1 MLLWLVNHNLIHY
14 LTFRSIMAALTA
26 LLIVLAVGP
35 AMIRKLTQFKIGQ
48 HVRDDGPQSHLA
60 KTGTPTMGGILMLLG
75 ITASIFIWAD
85 LTNRNIWILMATL
98 WSFGAIG
105 FVDDYKKL
113 IQKNPKGLASRWKYF
128 WQSVCGLI
136 IACAL
141 YYTAQSPAET
151 ALIVPFFKDFSWPMG
166 LLFIPFVYIVVVG
179 SSNAVNLTDGL
190 DGSSLTTSV
199 EVRQAIDDLRQTGCL
214 KASALILLTNDGCGL
229 GREQLD
235 QIRSSM
241 GFSQVIILEKNAR
254 NVGLAFKL
262 ATRLK
267 SDETIPS

>member
-1 MLLWLVNHNLIHY
+1 VLSAEPLVLSGLICENLVAIKR
-14 LTFRSIMAALTA
+14 FSSIGQAAEDGVVKLCETNYQPCGPTA
-26 LLIVLAVGP
+26 LYDAARKAIDAVN
-35 AMIRKLTQFKIGQ
+35 A
-48 HVRDDGPQSHLA
+48 HLA
-60 KTGTPTMGGILMLLG
+60 SQRTAGTLPKVM
-75 ITASIFIWAD
+75 
-85 LTNRNIWILMATL
+85 
-98 WSFGAIG
+98 
-105 FVDDYKKL
+105 FV
-113 IQKNPKGLASRWKYF
+113 
-128 WQSVCGLI
+128 I
-136 IACAL
+136 I
-141 YYTAQSPAET
+141 
-151 ALIVPFFKDFSWPMG
+151 
-166 LLFIPFVYIVVVG
+166 
-179 SSNAVNLTDGL
+179 TDGL